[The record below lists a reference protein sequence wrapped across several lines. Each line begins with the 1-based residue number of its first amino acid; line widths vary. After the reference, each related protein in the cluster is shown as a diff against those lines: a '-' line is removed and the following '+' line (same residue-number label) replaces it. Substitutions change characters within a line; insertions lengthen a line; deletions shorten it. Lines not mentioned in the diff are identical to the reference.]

1 VKFRWLTFSFIPAA
15 ILSLPMGSSVDG
27 REGDASVMGSW
38 LESVDRFCD
47 HGTAQFSLEVKWRAR
62 LIVVLSVAVVVMLV
76 PVAVMLFPGKPFV
89 AAMVIGIQLTAGF
102 CPWFLRRTHSVQGVG
117 YAIMAVFFFATCVL
131 AHQDFGVLAAVGNS
145 TLPLIATFVI
155 GTWTSAVIF
164 AAFAVLAAMAPSILA
179 SLYGWRRD
187 ITESSSVSVFVL
199 LPLAVAVFGVLTIV
213 LRRCMLRE
221 IEAGMVRRER
231 FLANMSHEL
240 RTPVHSS
247 IGLTEML
254 AETNLNEVQLELLR
268 SLRQTQQSLL
278 DVVNDILTLS
288 SLEEGKASLS
298 LQPCAVDLY
307 KLLQD
312 VVDSVGFAAFAKGIR
327 LDVVPPLVCAPTIV
341 QVDPIRLKQVL
352 VNLVGNGIKFTSKGK
367 VVLSCSV
374 KGSGHVECAL
384 TFSVA
389 DTGIGMDKE
398 LLAAVANPRRFL
410 QTSEGISRGGTGLG
424 LFIAHGILAC
434 MGSKLEVESV
444 EGKGTTMRFTL
455 AAPSDNVDRA
465 RRLKYTFVE
474 AAGFSSDDG
483 YAHLQ
488 EVCGSVWDIGCSNE
502 VESLRLPEGR
512 KGDTLVLVKCS
523 RESSFLDILSG
534 HGLHYVRCCDNPLS
548 CDFHSAPSCVGHIL
562 LPLSVLRLFEVLEGS
577 KADCASSFIEPKA
590 NFQSVSLRQRRPV
603 TSDKMTTRAKPLVS
617 NAHILLADDNAVVRT
632 IVCHQLSALGFQT
645 ENIHMAA
652 DGEEAL
658 GFLGSAKDRLDAA
671 LLDCKM
677 PKRTGFEVCTE
688 VRRLEALTKTYLPII
703 LHSATLQ
710 PGFKECGADGFVLKP
725 FSKTAC
731 KEVLSQFFDFDS

>member
-1 VKFRWLTFSFIPAA
+1 
-15 ILSLPMGSSVDG
+15 
-27 REGDASVMGSW
+27 
-38 LESVDRFCD
+38 
-47 HGTAQFSLEVKWRAR
+47 
-62 LIVVLSVAVVVMLV
+62 
-76 PVAVMLFPGKPFV
+76 
-89 AAMVIGIQLTAGF
+89 
-102 CPWFLRRTHSVQGVG
+102 
-117 YAIMAVFFFATCVL
+117 
-131 AHQDFGVLAAVGNS
+131 
-145 TLPLIATFVI
+145 
-155 GTWTSAVIF
+155 
-164 AAFAVLAAMAPSILA
+164 
-179 SLYGWRRD
+179 
-187 ITESSSVSVFVL
+187 
-199 LPLAVAVFGVLTIV
+199 
-213 LRRCMLRE
+213 
-221 IEAGMVRRER
+221 
-231 FLANMSHEL
+231 
-240 RTPVHSS
+240 
-247 IGLTEML
+247 
-254 AETNLNEVQLELLR
+254 
-268 SLRQTQQSLL
+268 
-278 DVVNDILTLS
+278 VNDILTLS

-312 VVDSVGFAAFAKGIR
+312 VVDAVGFAAFAKGIR
-327 LDVVPPLVCAPTIV
+327 LDVVPPLVSAPTIV
-341 QVDPIRLKQVL
+341 QVDPVRLKQVL

-374 KGSGHVECAL
+374 KGSGLVECSL
-384 TFSVA
+384 TFSVE

-398 LLAAVANPRRFL
+398 LLAAVASPKRFL
-410 QTSEGISRGGTGLG
+410 QTREGISRGGTGLG

-434 MGSKLEVESV
+434 MGSKLEVESG

-455 AAPSDNVDRA
+455 AVPKYSDKTRH
-465 RRLKYTFVE
+465 LKYSFVE

-488 EVCGSVWDIGCSNE
+488 EVCASVWDIGCSNE
-502 VESLRLPEGR
+502 VKVIRLPEGR
-512 KGDTLVLVKCS
+512 KENTLVLVKCS
-523 RESSFLDILSG
+523 HESSFLDILAG
-534 HGLHYVRCCDNPLS
+534 NGQHYVRCCDNPLS
-548 CDFHSAPSCVGHIL
+548 CDFHSAPGCVAHIL

-577 KADCASSFIEPKA
+577 RATSASSLIQPKA
-590 NFQSVSLRQRRPV
+590 NFQVASLRQRRPIS
-603 TSDKMTTRAKPLVS
+603 SDKTATRAKPLAS
-617 NAHILLADDNAVVRT
+617 NAHILLAEDNAVVRT

-725 FSKTAC
+725 FSKTSC

>member
-1 VKFRWLTFSFIPAA
+1 MLSSSTSGGDPAA
-15 ILSLPMGSSVDG
+15 SLVESC
-27 REGDASVMGSW
+27 
-38 LESVDRFCD
+38 LESVDRFCNRNHD
-47 HGTAQFSLEVKWRAR
+47 TAPFGLEVKWRAR
-62 LIVVLSVAVVVMLV
+62 SMVVLSVAVVVMLF
-76 PVAVMLFPGKPFV
+76 PVATMLLFSDRAFG
-89 AAMVIGIQLTAGF
+89 AALVLGIQLTVGL
-102 CPWFLRRTHSVQGVG
+102 CPWFLRRTHSVQAVG
-117 YAIMAVFFFATCVL
+117 YTILAVFFFATCVL
-131 AHQDFGVLAAVGNS
+131 IFEEFRVLAAIGNT
-145 TLPLIATFVI
+145 TLPLVATFVI
-155 GTWTSAVIF
+155 GTWQCTLISTGV
-164 AAFAVLAAMAPSILA
+164 AVLEALAPSVLA
-179 SLYGWRRD
+179 SYGWH
-187 ITESSSVSVFVL
+187 IATERQSVVSVFAL
-199 LPLAVAVFGVLTIV
+199 LPIAMAMFGLFKTA
-213 LRRCMLRE
+213 LRHNMLRE
-221 IEAGMVRRER
+221 IEAGIMRREH
-231 FLANMSHEL
+231 FLANMTHEL
-240 RTPVHSS
+240 RTPVHGS

-254 AETNLNEVQLELLR
+254 AETSLNEVQLELLR

-327 LDVVPPLVCAPTIV
+327 LDVVPPLVSAPTIV
-341 QVDPIRLKQVL
+341 QVDPVRLKQVL

-502 VESLRLPEGR
+502 VKSLRLPEGR

-523 RESSFLDILSG
+523 HESSFLDILSG

-577 KADCASSFIEPKA
+577 KADSASSFIEPKA
-590 NFQSVSLRQRRPV
+590 NFQVASLRQRRPV
-603 TSDKMTTRAKPLVS
+603 TSDKITTRAKPLVG

-632 IVCHQLSALGFQT
+632 IVCHQLSALGFRT

-725 FSKTAC
+725 FSKTSC